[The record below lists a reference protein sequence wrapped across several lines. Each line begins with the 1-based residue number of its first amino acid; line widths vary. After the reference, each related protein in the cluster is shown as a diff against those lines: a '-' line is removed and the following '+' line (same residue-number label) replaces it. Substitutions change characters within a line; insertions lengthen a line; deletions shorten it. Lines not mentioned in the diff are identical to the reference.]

1 MKSFK
6 VIWDHLESFESWG
19 DKISYTIKM
28 QDALSFFGQS
38 VLQTSEIVGLP
49 PPRFLT
55 LRRPC
60 AIGQASFWAE
70 RRFFCTLLWVNLLLV
85 NWGLPEVC
93 ILTPFAGPSE
103 PGAGGL
109 GDCPP
114 SRFWQ
119 IQYPIHNQ
127 RGRLRPLNYYL
138 PPTDFQTF
146 LRPCLGHS
154 KRGSSISLKYDF
166 LLTL

>member
-1 MKSFK
+1 MGLGTGRTHQFLTNIS
-6 VIWDHLESFESWG
+6 INPIPLWG
-19 DKISYTIKM
+19 PRLGTDNAHKIG
-28 QDALSFFGQS
+28 LS
-38 VLQTSEIVGLP
+38 
-49 PPRFLT
+49 PPRFST

-93 ILTPFAGPSE
+93 ILTPFPGPSE
-103 PGAGGL
+103 PGAGGG

-127 RGRLRPLNYYL
+127 RGRLRPL
-138 PPTDFQTF
+138 DFQTF